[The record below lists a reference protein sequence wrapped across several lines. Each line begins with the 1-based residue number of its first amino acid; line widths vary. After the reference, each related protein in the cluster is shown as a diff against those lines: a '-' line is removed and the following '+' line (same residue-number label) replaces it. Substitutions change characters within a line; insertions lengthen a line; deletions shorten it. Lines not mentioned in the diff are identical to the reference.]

1 MPEVAQQVYVY
12 MLQREKVIGDYISDP
27 QNNIGVTED
36 IRVYMV
42 TLITEVH
49 RVKKYKEETLY
60 LSINLADCFL

>member
-1 MPEVAQQVYVY
+1 MPEVAQQVYIY

-27 QNNIGVTED
+27 QNKIGVTED